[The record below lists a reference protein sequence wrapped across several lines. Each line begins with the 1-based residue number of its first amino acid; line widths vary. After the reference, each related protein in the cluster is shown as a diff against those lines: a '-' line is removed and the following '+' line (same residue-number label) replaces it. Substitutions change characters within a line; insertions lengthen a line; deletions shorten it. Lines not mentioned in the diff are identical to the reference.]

1 MSSHHC
7 VVAVLWTVWA
17 QGFWGRE
24 RASLSSP
31 VGQGSNPGTASPWL
45 TQVVSR
51 SKHIASKLSKGSHRV
66 LCSLF
71 LCHQKGQLSLV
82 TVSGVA

>member
-1 MSSHHC
+1 MSSHHY
-7 VVAVLWTVWA
+7 VVAVLWIVRA
-17 QGFWGRE
+17 QGFWDRE
-24 RASLSSP
+24 RASLWSP
-31 VGQGSNPGTASPWL
+31 IGQGSNPGPPSPWL
-45 TQVVSR
+45 TQVVSP